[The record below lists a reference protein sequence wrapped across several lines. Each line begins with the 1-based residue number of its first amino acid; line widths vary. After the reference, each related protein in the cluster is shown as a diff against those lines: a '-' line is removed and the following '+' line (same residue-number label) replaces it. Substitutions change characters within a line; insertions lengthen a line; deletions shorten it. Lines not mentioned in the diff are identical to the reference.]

1 MLKNSV
7 NHSPCGAVA
16 SSTIVRVGQLLV
28 LCRMAHR
35 RPAVRACLVG
45 AGIAIGGALLG
56 ACNIT
61 SFGESGQAEPDATD
75 RVRAT
80 ELQPRFQNP
89 AEGANTGSAAGPRS
103 SSFFGSGTALAP
115 AAAPD
120 TTPGSGGEG
129 YEFNFENTPV
139 TTVAKVILGDILG
152 TGYTIDPRVQG
163 TVTLTSGHPV
173 PKNDVLFVLESALRT
188 SNVALVRERTGYRL
202 VPAPEAV
209 GSAGADRSPEAG
221 Y

>member
-7 NHSPCGAVA
+7 NHSPGGAVA

-56 ACNIT
+56 GCNIT

-80 ELQPRFQNP
+80 DLQPRFPRP
-89 AEGANTGSAAGPRS
+89 AEGADTGSSPGPRS

-115 AAAPD
+115 TAAREP
-120 TTPGSGGEG
+120 TPGSAGE
-129 YEFNFENTPV
+129 
-139 TTVAKVILGDILG
+139 
-152 TGYTIDPRVQG
+152 
-163 TVTLTSGHPV
+163 
-173 PKNDVLFVLESALRT
+173 
-188 SNVALVRERTGYRL
+188 
-202 VPAPEAV
+202 
-209 GSAGADRSPEAG
+209 
-221 Y
+221 